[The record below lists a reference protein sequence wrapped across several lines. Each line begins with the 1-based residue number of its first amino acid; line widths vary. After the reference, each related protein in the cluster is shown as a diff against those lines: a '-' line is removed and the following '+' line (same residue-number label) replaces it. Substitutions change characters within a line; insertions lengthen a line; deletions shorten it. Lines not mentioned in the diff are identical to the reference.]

1 MSKQPPPDE
10 AFDLPPPYSPTAAGP
25 STESSSIFSSQL
37 ANLRFR
43 VLDAQASHASALD
56 QRDNQVLALIVPH
69 IETMVSSVAAMNPSP
84 TLAEAILVPAEAAG
98 DEWTLS
104 DEPEPRPGEVRKV
117 VRVAVQVKV
126 DGKADGKAAQ
136 AAQSAAADGWGW
148 NGGADRKPDSDPLL
162 WWEDEAMAR
171 RLARSLQPERPAV
184 DIPQDR
190 DVAPAQTKQKKTS
203 RWKLF
208 NTADGQPSSPS
219 PGPSTP
225 PRRESENT
233 VTMSVKAEEIAFRRE
248 NDFGIWESKS
258 GYGIVVR
265 LRLPRA

>member
-1 MSKQPPPDE
+1 MSKQPLPDE
-10 AFDLPPPYSPTAAGP
+10 ALDLPPPYSPTAAGP

-69 IETMVSSVAAMNPSP
+69 IETIVSSVAAMNPSP

-98 DEWTLS
+98 DEWALS

-117 VRVAVQVKV
+117 VRVAVQTKV
-126 DGKADGKAAQ
+126 DGKAAQ
-136 AAQSAAADGWGW
+136 ATRSAAAAADGWGW
-148 NGGADRKPDSDPLL
+148 NGGADRKLDTDPLL

-190 DVAPAQTKQKKTS
+190 EVAPAQTKQKKTS

-208 NTADGQPSSPS
+208 NAADSQPSSPS
-219 PGPSTP
+219 PSPSAP
-225 PRRESENT
+225 PPRESESN
-233 VTMSVKAEEIAFRRE
+233 VTMSVRAEEIAFRRE

-258 GYGIVVR
+258 GYAIVVR